1 MLQSARVHPFSS
13 YLLVNRELHLE
24 GHGFVVLRGIIFSSK
39 MALIWALVSNGNK
52 LEKKTEIT
60 TYPILTMIQPV
71 YPVQMVKIDG
81 MYLIE

>member
-52 LEKKTEIT
+52 LEKNRDHNLSHSDHDT
-60 TYPILTMIQPV
+60 TSISGA
-71 YPVQMVKIDG
+71 DG
-81 MYLIE
+81 